1 MKLFEPKR
9 LASML
14 LVIVLIFSLAAI
26 VLAQEENGEDEGET
40 TVLRLG
46 AVISRFTNIFY
57 YSGDVEHEHSYSINR
72 GMAGLI
78 AAGRGTLGGTHQGW
92 SVEPRRDSNLTPY
105 ASSIQNYFASTAQN
119 ALPGQYMRIVGGF
132 SIPNSHSVQ
141 SGVELN
147 PGGSGY
153 VNDTMSV
160 SSGYFE
166 HSNSTGSSDG
176 KTRVSSSIE
185 DTSSTNVSVEGF
197 SMYYEKT
204 SIDGGGPKTGWWDI
218 PSHAGT
224 GE

>member
-1 MKLFEPKR
+1 MNLFEPKR

-14 LVIVLIFSLAAI
+14 LVIALIFSLFAT
-26 VLAQEENGEDEGET
+26 VSAQDDVEDET
-40 TVLRLG
+40 LRLG
-46 AVISRFTNIFY
+46 AVTSRFANIFSY
-57 YSGDVEHEHSYSINR
+57 VGDVEHEHSYSIYR
-72 GMAGLI
+72 GMAGLV

-92 SVEPRRDSNLTPY
+92 SVEPRRDSTLTPY
-105 ASSIQNYFASTAQN
+105 ASSIQSYYASTAQN
-119 ALPGQYMRIVGGF
+119 ALSGQYMRIVGGF
-132 SIPNSHSVQ
+132 SLPNSHSVQ
-141 SGVELN
+141 SGVEPM
-147 PGGSGY
+147 PGSSGY
-153 VNDTMSV
+153 VNDTMSI

-185 DTSSTNVSVEGF
+185 DTSSTNVTVEGF

-224 GE
+224 GEGGF

>member
-14 LVIVLIFSLAAI
+14 LVIALIFSLS
-26 VLAQEENGEDEGET
+26 LAVSAQDGEEDET
-40 TVLRLG
+40 LLLG
-46 AVISRFTNIFY
+46 AVISRFANIFSY
-57 YSGDVEHEHSYSINR
+57 AGDVEHEHSYSIYR
-72 GMAGLI
+72 GMAGLV

-105 ASSIQNYFASTAQN
+105 ASSIQSYHASTAQN

-141 SGVELN
+141 SGVEPN

-153 VNDTMSV
+153 VNDTMSI

-185 DTSSTNVSVEGF
+185 DTSSANVTVEGF

-204 SIDGGGPKTGWWDI
+204 SIEGDGPKTGWWDI
-218 PSHAGT
+218 PSHAGA
-224 GE
+224 GEGGF